1 MIPDLL
7 AQDVAQ
13 SLREFI
19 VTGFETD
26 IWPFSGKFEQLV
38 NTTNNGEALNGW

>member
-1 MIPDLL
+1 MIPGLL

-19 VTGFETD
+19 VTGFERKQVRLLVAV
-26 IWPFSGKFEQLV
+26 KFI
-38 NTTNNGEALNGW
+38 ALKSLFTIH